1 VLINVAFTEKHKKLV
16 SPEILND
23 VLDEIRRERKILMVI
38 QDDNV
43 DQYINMDMTEIDIH
57 KAADNEDLS

>member
-1 VLINVAFTEKHKKLV
+1 MLINVAFTEKHKKLV

-23 VLDEIRRERKILMVI
+23 VLDEIRRERKIRMVI

>member
-1 VLINVAFTEKHKKLV
+1 MLINVAFTEKHKKLV

>member
-23 VLDEIRRERKILMVI
+23 VLDEIRRERKIRMVI